1 MTFQESTFFIAEA
14 TTVVFWGM
22 ASDRFGRRSIL
33 IFGPLGLAITM
44 LGFGGSKQFSS
55 LVMFRFF
62 REYREYSAEI
72 RVSPSYDIFNV
83 YLPFTESGVAKAVV
97 GEASGSISY

>member
-62 REYREYSAEI
+62 QGVFSGNTGESLI
-72 RVSPSYDIFNV
+72 RYI
-83 YLPFTESGVAKAVV
+83 
-97 GEASGSISY
+97 